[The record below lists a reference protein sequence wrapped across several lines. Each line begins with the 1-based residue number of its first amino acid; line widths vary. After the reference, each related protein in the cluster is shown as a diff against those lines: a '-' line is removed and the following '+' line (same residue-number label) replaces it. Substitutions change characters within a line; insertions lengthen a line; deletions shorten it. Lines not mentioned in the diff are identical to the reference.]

1 MTKNEKKTFT
11 TIVIILVSL
20 IVYVVYIY
28 LKANEDKMVPP
39 FSGVI
44 FALIPA
50 LLINLI
56 WNRKGERV
64 NKKL

>member
-28 LKANEDKMVPP
+28 LKANEDKMVPS

>member
-1 MTKNEKKTFT
+1 MTKKGKKTLT
-11 TIVIILVSL
+11 TVAIIIMSI

-28 LKANEDKMVPP
+28 WKAGNDKLVPL

-50 LLINLI
+50 LLINII
-56 WNRKGERV
+56 WNRKA
-64 NKKL
+64 KKISEKI